1 MYLHHLTVQAFGPFA
16 RTEDVDFD
24 ALTSAGLFL
33 LRGDTGAGKT
43 SILDAVCFALYG
55 TVPGIRPTHRL
66 RSDHAPVDTRTR
78 VVLEFT
84 AAGRRLRI
92 TRTPKQTY
100 PSARAKNGTATAE
113 ATVQLHERTDTADG
127 SAAWEPVSAKH
138 EDASREI
145 EAALGLSKEQF
156 CQVVLLPQGD
166 FAKFLRA
173 DAKDRAT
180 LLRRLFDTGRFQELQ
195 NWLTTRSKTTKKDL
209 DEVATAVQQYS
220 ERIDQ
225 EAGPAF
231 QESDTASSRPVR
243 PDAEHPA
250 AAQSWAQDLLT
261 RAHAAQTAALTDE
274 ERSDEAHQRAKQDHQ
289 RAVDL
294 DTHQRQHRQALVKRA
309 ALDQKAADHPRLR
322 ELLEKGQ
329 RAESLRPLLDGLER
343 SALAL
348 QKAQTAEDTAR
359 TLLEAAHTHAEIP
372 QLQLALEQLHAER
385 GRLQGLLPDEERHTE
400 LGAQMGELSKKEE
413 QAQADHDEAAQ
424 WLEEWPALQTEHT
437 GRTEAMARAAD
448 QIPQLERDIQ
458 ALDTQLTAA
467 RTRDS
472 LAARMATAEETETK
486 REAEALHA
494 KKDWLDLRER
504 RLDGMAGELAA
515 ELTDGEA
522 CSVCGSAV
530 HPAPAQLRPDQPTRD
545 DEAKARTVHER
556 AETAHSQASRVRS
569 DLAEQ
574 HAQALGTAGSTP
586 PDQLELQ
593 LQAARTAHQTAC
605 DHAGELPSAQ
615 EELARLQHECD
626 TRSHQSQEAKDRLTE
641 CSTRHK
647 ALAQQQHTIALAL
660 DAARGSAPTLGD
672 RMTELTRATEHLTA
686 AVDAAQTTATA
697 ADRHRDA
704 RTTADDA
711 AHDAGFPTRDEAA
724 AALQTAA
731 LLQQWREELQQWDKD
746 NAIVIDTLNTPHL
759 LEASAQ
765 PPADPQ
771 AASDALLKA
780 ETRMK
785 NTAGASQQAR
795 NRFTALTALV
805 ADLETRL
812 AELEPLQ
819 ARYALADRLAG
830 IASATTAANTLSME
844 LEAYVLA
851 ARLEEIADAANVR
864 LQAMTSDRYLLVHSD
879 EKDAGR
885 RGRLKAGL
893 GLRILDNWTGTE
905 RETSTLSG
913 GETFTA
919 SLALALG
926 LADVVTQEA
935 SGRSLGTLFID
946 EGFGSLDEQNLQEV
960 MDVLDQLRAG
970 NRAVGIVSH
979 VAELG
984 RRIPSQLSVMKHR
997 NGSTLRPLVSA
1008 DQ

>member
-78 VVLEFT
+78 VALEFT

-100 PSARAKNGTATAE
+100 PSVRAKTGTATAE
-113 ATVQLHERTDTADG
+113 ATVQLHERTSTADG
-127 SAAWEPVSAKH
+127 SAAWEPVSARH

-195 NWLTTRSKTTKKDL
+195 TWLTTRSKTTKKDL
-209 DEVATAVQQYS
+209 DEVATAVQQLS

-225 EAGPAF
+225 EAGPAL
-231 QESDTASSRPVR
+231 QEAGPASDRPAR
-243 PDAEHPA
+243 PDAEHPTA
-250 AAQSWAQDLLT
+250 AHSWARELLT
-261 RAHAAQTAALTDE
+261 RARAAQTAALADE
-274 ERSDEAHQRAKQDHQ
+274 EHSDEAHQRAKQDHQ

-294 DTHQRQHRQALVKRA
+294 DTHQRQRSQLLLKRA
-309 ALDQKAADHPRLR
+309 ALDEKAAEHPRLR

-329 RAESLRPLLDGLER
+329 RAEALRPLLDSLER
-343 SALAL
+343 SAPAL
-348 QKAQTAEDTAR
+348 QKARTAEHTAR
-359 TLLEAAHTHAEIP
+359 TPLPAAHTHAEIP
-372 QLQLALEQLHAER
+372 QLQLVLEEHHAER
-385 GRLQGLLPDEERHTE
+385 GRLQGLLPDEERHTQ
-400 LGAQMGELSKKEE
+400 LGAQMRELNKKEE

-424 WLEEWPALQTEHT
+424 WLEEWPVLQTEHT
-437 GRTEAMARAAD
+437 GRVEAMAKAAD

-472 LAARMATAEETETK
+472 LASRLATADESETK

-530 HPAPAQLRPDQPTRD
+530 HPAPAQLRPDQPTRE
-545 DEAKARTVHER
+545 DEEKARTVHER
-556 AETAHSQASRVRS
+556 AEAAHSKAGRVRS

-574 HAQALGTAGSTP
+574 HAQALGTAGTTP

-593 LQAARTAHQTAC
+593 LQAARTAHRTAC
-605 DHAGELPSAQ
+605 DQAGELPSAQ
-615 EELARLQHECD
+615 DELARLQHERD
-626 TRSHQSQEAKDRLTE
+626 TRAYQSQEAKERLTE
-641 CSTRHK
+641 CKTRYK
-647 ALAQQQHTIALAL
+647 GLAQQQHTIALAL
-660 DAARGSAPTLGD
+660 DAARGTATTLGE
-672 RMTELTRATEHLTA
+672 RLTELTRGVEHLTA
-686 AVDAAQTTATA
+686 AIDAAQTTATA

-704 RTTADDA
+704 LTTADEA
-711 AHDAGFPTRDEAA
+711 AQDAGFPTREEAVA
-724 AALQTAA
+724 AVQPTA

-746 NAIVIDTLNTPHL
+746 NAVVADTLDTPHL
-759 LEASAQ
+759 LEAGAQ
-765 PPADPQ
+765 PPQ
-771 AASDALLKA
+771 
-780 ETRMK
+780 TRK
-785 NTAGASQQAR
+785 PPAR
-795 NRFTALTALV
+795 
-805 ADLETRL
+805 
-812 AELEPLQ
+812 
-819 ARYALADRLAG
+819 
-830 IASATTAANTLSME
+830 
-844 LEAYVLA
+844 
-851 ARLEEIADAANVR
+851 
-864 LQAMTSDRYLLVHSD
+864 
-879 EKDAGR
+879 
-885 RGRLKAGL
+885 
-893 GLRILDNWTGTE
+893 
-905 RETSTLSG
+905 
-913 GETFTA
+913 
-919 SLALALG
+919 
-926 LADVVTQEA
+926 
-935 SGRSLGTLFID
+935 RSCK
-946 EGFGSLDEQNLQEV
+946 
-960 MDVLDQLRAG
+960 
-970 NRAVGIVSH
+970 
-979 VAELG
+979 
-984 RRIPSQLSVMKHR
+984 PKH
-997 NGSTLRPLVSA
+997 A
-1008 DQ
+1008 